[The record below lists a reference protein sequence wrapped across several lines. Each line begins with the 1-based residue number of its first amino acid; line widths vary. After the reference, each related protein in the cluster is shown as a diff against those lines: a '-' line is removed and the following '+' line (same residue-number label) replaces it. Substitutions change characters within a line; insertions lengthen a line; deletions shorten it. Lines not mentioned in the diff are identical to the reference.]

1 MAKDGV
7 VSIAIDYKNEL
18 NQMIRDYE
26 SALTEM
32 ASSDKLSKG
41 MKAQFDNTIAELKR
55 FKADMEKSFSDL
67 SIGKVDK
74 NSFKAFK
81 QTVNKKI
88 ESVRAEIDNLN
99 LAVSTINSQIKILGG
114 DLDISKISSQFKDF
128 QDYVQNTNNAI
139 DTMIKKLD
147 GQGISLMSFDQSS
160 INSAID
166 GVKKIEKAI
175 KDLDSNSHEK
185 YDITILDMNEEEIQN
200 EANSISATIEH
211 LRDRMDSLKKDMEN
225 PYTGGIQLTKIK
237 GEYEALSLEMKKAY
251 DKMEDILDN
260 EDLKFTPV
268 FSKSAL
274 GIEELDEYDD
284 DIEKFIKRAKLA
296 KQELQAII
304 NSAKQSS
311 AKISDKLNP
320 NSAELVTGVT
330 IETTS
335 SELWKKLSPILEDLQ
350 NDLNKNPVVA
360 PVKLVVAP
368 NAVSSEKNDEV
379 GTISKSYS
387 KKYQR
392 ELAKTGED
400 AVIDLEGVYKKTFTS
415 IMDEAVSYSKE
426 TISKIQNIFE
436 SSPIKLYFDFNE
448 EEFKKLSNVLL
459 SSDSG
464 KKIDITG
471 QIAESKKEVNE
482 LADKLAEVNE
492 LLNSADSKDFS
503 FKGFDKFAEEISK
516 SLNQLTELQSMLK
529 TLQNIESTLARASG
543 VSSVTDIETQWQNV
557 SKLIEN
563 SIKLDGT
570 FRKNTNVDKLATEY
584 NKYLNM
590 GGTNELSSIGKI
602 EKLEDNKNIIDAI
615 LSKVKEL
622 NSQKVDTSSVDKADN
637 ELKSVSSTLDDVISR
652 LDHMINL
659 TRDIGNTFWKM
670 FKDASVSDV
679 DKQWSSIESK
689 FKSIADE
696 SGKINLSKQKKDIQ
710 ELVEMYQKYAN
721 AGGMKTPFDLTNN
734 TETIKKMNKVYEQMN
749 SKKNGT
755 SVGSESKEFSKIEGS
770 VNSLTSAIN
779 TKTESIK
786 TEANTMELAAR
797 AEVKSIQKIIDAL
810 NPLIE
815 KIENIPELKIPK
827 KDATLPSK
835 ESNISSASTPAIEQQ
850 IKSESE
856 LNAEIEKREN
866 IIRELQQLQ
875 EKLTVHEDFHGNDR
889 YFADQLPTEEEI
901 READK
906 RIKQLTGT
914 NNIFDV
920 DKLIQD
926 RNEWLSEVKYS
937 LEEYDDLIKANDQ
950 KALDEYTT
958 RGLSRIGGAESFF
971 GYEDNNF
978 SIASKFVEEK
988 EKIQN
993 EINDLYVD
1001 LDKLDEKMNF
1011 DSNNSSVDNTVQSQE
1026 KLQSE
1031 LKETQEQAE
1040 KTAQAIKE
1048 VASATTSTEQKKDAF
1063 PTQSFD
1069 NEMQQNLVMLENY
1082 KNTVEEI
1089 DKLKLEPDTKET
1101 KDKIEEL
1108 NKLADYFVSRITV
1121 IRGENG
1127 HDISSSMMKFSGL
1140 WNEQLKKYPSDKA
1153 KELYQLASD
1162 KSGLQI
1168 NSVAK
1173 EFSGIESEI
1182 TNIETK
1188 SEGLRKSLT
1197 QAMQDST
1204 SYVKSLRYSLT
1215 TIASSEEEL
1224 RTEKNP
1230 KWIELLNKDIDN
1242 AISKFP
1248 ELEKFK
1254 NKFSNEGQALDFI
1267 KSDSWNDF
1275 LSTLPQAKEYLQS
1288 IGYNFEKINSENSST
1303 NTKPEIEGMEQ
1314 IEKATEEAVQAKKEF
1329 ATANEGVQSSIDDS
1343 ENPLKL
1349 EAELMEQIAKSA
1361 REAADAKKEFV
1372 EANKQVKAS
1381 VDDSNSENKKKDK
1394 YAKHNKISE
1403 DDFLNNSNKYSLIA
1417 NEKLSNSGY
1426 TILGGTVNSD
1436 LIDGLVKV
1444 SAKIKDIDENWKTFS
1459 ARIDADGNIFSQRF
1473 RTITKGVNN
1482 LDNELANFG
1491 KDKIK
1496 VPETDEQVQKF
1507 KELNIA
1513 INDYASVRKRMAND
1527 KAFDNDEEDSQKLLK
1542 TINEIMGK
1550 ADGSATILS
1559 SKQLSDAQD
1568 KLDEIDKTISDI
1580 QQKNAQKVNNSLLK
1594 IQNDATEKL
1603 FKYTD
1608 SSKYTPEFIG
1618 RVNSKITEIS
1628 KLEITEPKDVA
1639 RLKTIDSEVQKIVDD
1654 SKLLEN
1660 KLVKQDSKIADIISQ
1675 MKIFRSQNTNMSSL
1689 QKQNLDS
1696 IIKYAEELKNTGK
1709 VTAQEIEKIKISFS
1723 GLKADVASTGNMGKN
1738 FFSQI
1743 GSRLTDMNSKFV
1755 AQFLSWQDWIRY
1767 LQQAASIVIDLNTQ
1781 ITELAKVSEQTS
1793 KQIYN
1798 DFDSY
1803 ADIAKEVR
1811 GTISDTIAATAD
1823 WSKNGYSIPDA
1834 KQLAKVSQ
1842 LYKNVGD
1849 GINIDEANES
1859 LISTLKGFQLEA
1871 DQAEHIVDVFNEVS
1885 NNESI
1890 SSGGIG
1896 EALQRSAASFNAANT
1911 SLEKS
1916 VALVTAT
1923 NSVLQDPEKAG
1934 NMWKTVSARLR
1945 GSETELSQMGEDTD
1959 GLVKSTSKLQKL
1971 VKGITGFDIMQDK
1984 DTYKDIYDIILG
1996 IGEKWQDL
2004 SDIDRASLLEAL
2016 AGKNQSNALA
2026 AALSNIDVLKK
2037 SYEEATNAEGSAR
2050 EENEEYA
2057 KSIQA
2062 SIDLAKA
2069 KLEELA
2075 NDFLSSDFL
2084 KGLIDTGGTALDIVN
2099 KIFNGLQQIS
2109 SWGGNISSLGGIL
2122 GTVGGLVQSLTGHG
2136 EIVLRPSL

>member
-55 FKADMEKSFSDL
+55 FKTDMEKSFSDL

-81 QTVNKKI
+81 QTVNKNF
-88 ESVRAEIDNLN
+88 ESVRTEIDNLN

-114 DLDISKISSQFKDF
+114 DLDISKISNQFKDF

-139 DTMIKKLD
+139 DTMIRKLD
-147 GQGISLMSFDQSS
+147 GQGISLMSFDDSVVNQAKSQIKEINKLLKSTDEFSDVKGSKYELFDTDQTQAELDVLARDLKNTLELIEKSESELSNFDKNS
-160 INSAID
+160 IGFEKTINQINILKLKAADLYDSIEQLQIASEANEFGGLEIKDDSAVEKYFKYLDIIPDTLDEIRESAI
-166 GVKKIEKAI
+166 KTREELEKIV
-175 KDLDSNSHEK
+175 
-185 YDITILDMNEEEIQN
+185 
-200 EANSISATIEH
+200 
-211 LRDRMDSLKKDMEN
+211 
-225 PYTGGIQLTKIK
+225 
-237 GEYEALSLEMKKAY
+237 
-251 DKMEDILDN
+251 
-260 EDLKFTPV
+260 TPV
-268 FSKSAL
+268 SSKTA
-274 GIEELDEYDD
+274 
-284 DIEKFIKRAKLA
+284 
-296 KQELQAII
+296 
-304 NSAKQSS
+304 S
-311 AKISDKLNP
+311 AKISDKLSP

-335 SELWKKLSPILEDLQ
+335 NELWKKLSPILNDLQ

-368 NAVSSEKNDEV
+368 NAVSSDKNGEV
-379 GTISKSYS
+379 GAVSKSYS
-387 KKYQR
+387 KKYQK

-448 EEFKKLSNVLL
+448 EEFKKLSDALL

-482 LADKLAEVNE
+482 LAEKLAEVNE

-516 SLNQLTELQSMLK
+516 SLGQLTELQSMLK
-529 TLQNIESTLARASG
+529 TLQNIESVLARASG

-570 FRKNTNVDKLATEY
+570 FRKNANVDKIASEY
-584 NKYLNM
+584 NNYLNM
-590 GGTNELSSIGKI
+590 GGTNELSSIGKVG
-602 EKLEDNKNIIDAI
+602 KLENSKNIIDTI
-615 LSKVKEL
+615 LSKIKEL
-622 NSQKVDTSSVDKADN
+622 NSQKVDTSSADKADD

-670 FKDASVSDV
+670 FKDASVSDI

-696 SGKINLSKQKKDIQ
+696 SDKINLSKQKKDIQ

-721 AGGMKTPFDLTNN
+721 AGGMKTPFDLTDNA
-734 TETIKKMNKVYEQMN
+734 ETIKKMNKVYEQMN
-749 SKKNGT
+749 SKKDGT
-755 SVGSESKEFSKIEGS
+755 SVTNETKNFTKVEDS

-779 TKTESIK
+779 IKTEAIK

-827 KDATLPSK
+827 EDTILPSN
-835 ESNISSASTPAIEQQ
+835 ESNISLASNNIKSQ
-850 IKSESE
+850 IKDVELLTDKTGKLLTVYRGVNSAYTGLHSNRYGGKTFLTAGFGLSESYSGVQNDLQGKIYKANLALKNPLKFNAHGSSWNNISLSDIPQLDDYLKKIQVEVSNKITSFYKSLQNIKDVDIRNIIESALQNVE
-856 LNAEIEKREN
+856 LRTNDHFENNNFDILNSFTGELLGDGTYFEQYFEN
-866 IIRELQQLQ
+866 IISNIPNIVE
-875 EKLTVHEDFHGNDR
+875 ND
-889 YFADQLPTEEEI
+889 I
-901 READK
+901 S
-906 RIKQLTGT
+906 
-914 NNIFDV
+914 NIDLSKAKNILE
-920 DKLIQD
+920 DKLKELYDIKKTLADNMLLLDGDYTQSMIPVSYEKAQNYYTD
-926 RNEWLSEVKYS
+926 EIIHLAQNAGFDSAIFKNLKDGSNNNEDIFAVFDENQIKNAQLVDLKLEQLKKDYKSLMDIINEYRSAYDINGSLEDAIKSFVNEYWNLDPYEDKYFDSSFIDKAINSGKVKEVEYELTSFDEDTGEQTYKAKEGELERFLSELTKYAQ
-937 LEEYDDLIKANDQ
+937 DI
-950 KALDEYTT
+950 
-958 RGLSRIGGAESFF
+958 
-971 GYEDNNF
+971 
-978 SIASKFVEEK
+978 
-988 EKIQN
+988 
-993 EINDLYVD
+993 
-1001 LDKLDEKMNF
+1001 
-1011 DSNNSSVDNTVQSQE
+1011 
-1026 KLQSE
+1026 
-1031 LKETQEQAE
+1031 QEQYA
-1040 KTAQAIKE
+1040 KIN
-1048 VASATTSTEQKKDAF
+1048 SATASTEPTKDAF
-1063 PTQSFD
+1063 P
-1069 NEMQQNLVMLENY
+1069 
-1082 KNTVEEI
+1082 
-1089 DKLKLEPDTKET
+1089 
-1101 KDKIEEL
+1101 
-1108 NKLADYFVSRITV
+1108 
-1121 IRGENG
+1121 G
-1127 HDISSSMMKFSGL
+1127 
-1140 WNEQLKKYPSDKA
+1140 
-1153 KELYQLASD
+1153 
-1162 KSGLQI
+1162 
-1168 NSVAK
+1168 
-1173 EFSGIESEI
+1173 
-1182 TNIETK
+1182 
-1188 SEGLRKSLT
+1188 
-1197 QAMQDST
+1197 
-1204 SYVKSLRYSLT
+1204 
-1215 TIASSEEEL
+1215 
-1224 RTEKNP
+1224 
-1230 KWIELLNKDIDN
+1230 
-1242 AISKFP
+1242 
-1248 ELEKFK
+1248 
-1254 NKFSNEGQALDFI
+1254 
-1267 KSDSWNDF
+1267 
-1275 LSTLPQAKEYLQS
+1275 
-1288 IGYNFEKINSENSST
+1288 SST
-1303 NTKPEIEGMEQ
+1303 NTKPETEGMEQ
-1314 IEKATEEAVQAKKEF
+1314 VEKATDEAVQAKKDF
-1329 ATANEGVQSSIDDS
+1329 ATANEGVRSSIDGS

-1361 REAADAKKEFV
+1361 REAADAKREFI

-1381 VDDSNSENKKKDK
+1381 ADDSNSENKKKDK

-1403 DDFLNNSNKYSLIA
+1403 DDFLNNSNKYSSIT
-1417 NEKLSNSGY
+1417 NEKLNNSGY

-1444 SAKIKDIDENWKTFS
+1444 SAKIKDVDGNWKTFS
-1459 ARIDADGNIFSQRF
+1459 ARVDADGNMFSQRF

-1513 INDYASVRKRMAND
+1513 INDYASARKRMAND

-1603 FKYTD
+1603 SKYID
-1608 SSKYTPEFIG
+1608 SSKYTPEFIE
-1618 RVNSKITEIS
+1618 RVNSKIGEIEQ
-1628 KLEITEPKDVA
+1628 LNITKPEDVA
-1639 RLKTIDSEVQKIVDD
+1639 KLKTIDDEVQKIVDD

-1660 KLVKQDSKIADIISQ
+1660 KLVKQESHLADIISQ
-1675 MKIFRSQNTNMSSL
+1675 MKIFASQNTNMSSL
-1689 QKQNLDS
+1689 QKKNLYS
-1696 IIKYAEELKNTGK
+1696 IIDHAEELKNAGK

-1723 GLKADVASTGNMGKN
+1723 ELKAEVASTGNMGKN

-1743 GSRLTDMNSKFV
+1743 GNRLTDMNSKFV

-1767 LQQAASIVIDLNTQ
+1767 LQQASQIVTQ
-1781 ITELAKVSEQTS
+1781 INTNIVELAKVSEQSS
-1793 KQIYN
+1793 KQIYA

-1803 ADIAKEVR
+1803 ANIAKKM
-1811 GTISDTIAATAD
+1811 GSTISDTISATAD
-1823 WSKNGYSIPDA
+1823 WSRNGYNIPDA
-1834 KQLAKVSQ
+1834 KELAEVAL

-1859 LISTLKGFQLEA
+1859 LISTLRGFKLEA
-1871 DQAEHIVDVFNEVS
+1871 DQAEHIIDVFNEVS
-1885 NNESI
+1885 NNEAI
-1890 SSGGIG
+1890 SSSGIG
-1896 EALQRSAASFNAANT
+1896 DALQRSAAAFNAANT

-1923 NSVLQDPEKAG
+1923 NSVIQDPDKVG
-1934 NMWKTVSARLR
+1934 NMWKTVSARIR
-1945 GSETELSQMGEDTD
+1945 GAKTELTEMGEETD
-1959 GLVKSTSKLQKL
+1959 DMVESTSKLRSL
-1971 VKGITGFDIMQDK
+1971 VKGITGFDIMK
-1984 DTYKDIYDIILG
+1984 DENTFKDIYDIVIG
-1996 IGEKWQDL
+1996 ISEKWDSL
-2004 SDIDRASLLEAL
+2004 NDIDQASLLESL

-2026 AALSNIDVLKK
+2026 AALSNVDLLKK
-2037 SYEEATNAEGSAR
+2037 SYQEATNAEGSAR
-2050 EENEEYA
+2050 KEQDEYA
-2057 KSIQA
+2057 KSVQY
-2062 SIDLAKA
+2062 SIDQAKA
-2069 KLEELA
+2069 SLEELA

-2084 KGLIDTGGTALDIVN
+2084 KGLIDAGEKIITFLD
-2099 KIFNGLQQIS
+2099 KIIDKVGLLPTI
-2109 SWGGNISSLGGIL
+2109 
-2122 GTVGGLVQSLTGHG
+2122 LTGIG
-2136 EIVLRPSL
+2136 AALSFKNVGIDTLVAY